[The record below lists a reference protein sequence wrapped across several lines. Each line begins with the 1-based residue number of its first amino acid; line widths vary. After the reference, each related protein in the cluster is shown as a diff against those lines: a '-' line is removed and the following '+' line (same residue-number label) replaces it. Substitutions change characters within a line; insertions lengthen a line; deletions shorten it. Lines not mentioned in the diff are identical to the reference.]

1 MARSKQTDIENA
13 VWLRQPGE
21 SDKAFAAFQCFLDLG
36 EERTITEVAKRLSKS
51 RQLIDGWRS
60 KFGWRE
66 RAAEYD
72 DYLVSE
78 KAKKARREVEAR
90 YERFGK
96 ASDHAFAHGA
106 SYLKGVDPTKLTH
119 RQAVELLMLS
129 MQMADKSK
137 SVLVQSE
144 REAVEIEV
152 AKRRLELEYLRLEA
166 QNPATAP
173 EDSGSNFEEALRD
186 AVDDVWSEYEKE
198 PGQEGDDDE

>member
-1 MARSKQTDIENA
+1 MGRSKRTDADEA

-21 SDKAFAAFQCFLDLG
+21 SEKAFAAFQCFLDLG
-36 EERTITEVAKRLSKS
+36 EERTIAEVGRKQGKS
-51 RQLIDGWRS
+51 RSQIDGWRS
-60 KFGWRE
+60 RFNWRE
-66 RAAEYD
+66 RAAAYD
-72 DYLVSE
+72 NYLASE
-78 KAKKARREVEAR
+78 KTKKARREVEAR

-137 SVLVQSE
+137 SVLVQPE

-152 AKRRLELEYLRLEA
+152 AKRRLQLEYLRLEA
-166 QNPATAP
+166 ANPATAP
-173 EDSGSNFEEALRD
+173 DESGSNFAEALHE
-186 AVDDVWSEYEKE
+186 AADDVWADYEEKT
-198 PGQEGDDDE
+198 GREGNDGE

>member
-1 MARSKQTDIENA
+1 MGRSKQADVENA

-21 SDKAFAAFQCFLDLG
+21 SDKAFAAFQCFLDMG
-36 EERTITEVAKRLSKS
+36 DERTVAEVGRKQGKS
-51 RQLIDGWRS
+51 RSQIDGWRS
-60 KFGWRE
+60 KFNWRE
-66 RAAEYD
+66 RAAAYD
-72 DYLVSE
+72 DYLVLE
-78 KAKKARREVEAR
+78 KAKKTRREVEAR

-106 SYLKGVDPTKLTH
+106 SYLKGIDPTKLTH

-166 QNPATAP
+166 QNPAIAP

-186 AVDDVWSEYEKE
+186 AVDDVWSEYEQE